1 MYYNNTLNKF
11 LDYKNYKG
19 VYTCK
24 KCIIRNLLINIKK
37 PYTICEHE
45 LIKFYYYLLLN
56 NTYIQCNTC
65 NSYNSNNINVLIN
78 NNISVLIKI
87 FTYLLD
93 TIKNTPIRSDKI
105 IQVKLL
111 FRLFATTDSKIFMNN
126 KETVK
131 FTVIF
136 KHKLIE
142 FYFQENMREAYVLY
156 RQLFKKRMPYIC
168 SSKLKLIG

>member
-1 MYYNNTLNKF
+1 MLKNKTKELNETNFIPAANTPVL
-11 LDYKNYKG
+11 LQEY
-19 VYTCK
+19 VPQ
-24 KCIIRNLLINIKK
+24 II
-37 PYTICEHE
+37 
-45 LIKFYYYLLLN
+45 
-56 NTYIQCNTC
+56 
-65 NSYNSNNINVLIN
+65 
-78 NNISVLIKI
+78 
-87 FTYLLD
+87 LD

-131 FTVIF
+131 FTIIF

-156 RQLFKKRMPYIC
+156 RQLFKERMPYIC
-168 SSKLKLIG
+168 SSKLKLIVQIPV